1 MSTAIHHPFD
11 DAVHL
16 AATGTGTF
24 TGQTS
29 PRYAN
34 MVGPFGG
41 ITAATLL
48 QAITQHPQRLGEP
61 LSLTVNYAAPIADG
75 PFTIIA
81 TPTRT
86 NRSTQH
92 WNVTMTQG
100 EVVNTTATAVFGVR
114 RDSFGA
120 TEITPPPVAEAR
132 TIDPERT
139 PEGIAWMDNYEMRF
153 TAGGL
158 GALGSS
164 TASDSTTTLWVRDNP
179 PRLLDQLSLTALSDV
194 FIPRIM
200 VRLGRL
206 VPAGTVS
213 LSIYFHADAA
223 TIDKVGDEPI
233 LATARSQH
241 FGTGF
246 ADQTAELWTGDGTLL
261 ATGHQLVYF
270 KA

>member
-1 MSTAIHHPFD
+1 MTDAIHHPFD
-11 DAVHL
+11 DAVRL
-16 AATGTGTF
+16 TATGGNDYSGHTD
-24 TGQTS
+24 

-48 QAITQHPQRLGEP
+48 QAVVQHPERLGEP

-75 PFTIIA
+75 PFTVTA
-81 TPTRT
+81 NPTRT

-92 WNVTMTQG
+92 WSLTLTQDDVVT
-100 EVVNTTATAVFGVR
+100 TTATAVFGVR
-114 RDSFGA
+114 RESFGT
-120 TEITPPPVAEAR
+120 TEIEPPPVPVASEVA
-132 TIDPERT
+132 PEHT
-139 PEGIAWMDNYEMRF
+139 PEAIAWMDNYEMRF

-158 GALGSS
+158 STLDAA
-164 TASDSTTTLWVRDNP
+164 TASDSTTTLWVRDHP
-179 PRLLDQLSLTALSDV
+179 PRLLDHVSLTALSDV
-194 FIPRIM
+194 FVPRIM

-223 TIDKVGDEPI
+223 AVGKVGDEPV

-241 FGTGF
+241 FGAGF
-246 ADQTAELWTGDGTLL
+246 ADQTAELWTGGGTLL
-261 ATGHQLVYF
+261 ATSHQLVYF